1 MCERL
6 KLAGMAW
13 LVTTAV
19 ALGVAAAAETSS
31 WSGRVEGPAEAI
43 PKRPAP
49 AKPATPGTQVK
60 IIKTVP
66 NTPLERPAIAPPALI
81 GSQVPSA
88 PSSAAGTQ
96 GPETKLK
103 PSLPATVSAPGSSDY
118 AKAQPTGDDA
128 AYEAFDQ
135 GKYLTAL
142 DLAQKAAEKGDPQ
155 AHTLVGR
162 IYAEGV
168 GVPQNLTLAARW
180 FARAAELGDVEGTFA
195 YGVMLAKGE
204 GVPKDLEAAGRMF
217 EAAAAH
223 RHPLANYNL
232 ARLFLSGQGKPENPY
247 RAFGHMLFAAES
259 GVAAAQY
266 DLGNLYATGT
276 GVDPPNAFEAAKWI
290 GKAAAAGHTDAQ
302 VEYAVLLFRGHGVPP
317 DQKLGAQL
325 FRAAAEKGVTIAQI
339 RLARCYANGAGVDKD
354 LVQAAKW
361 HLIAKAGGGED
372 ESLDKLL
379 AKLSKADRAKAE
391 KAAEEWRDRTQIG
404 IEE

>member
-1 MCERL
+1 MGLKR
-6 KLAGMAW
+6 KLAGRA
-13 LVTTAV
+13 LLAAAGVV
-19 ALGVAAAAETSS
+19 LGVSALAETSS
-31 WSGRVEGPAEAI
+31 WSGRVESPAEAI

-49 AKPATPGTQVK
+49 VKPATPGTQVK

-66 NTPLERPAIAPPALI
+66 STAVERPAIAPPA
-81 GSQVPSA
+81 GTPA
-88 PSSAAGTQ
+88 PLETQ
-96 GPETKLK
+96 LK
-103 PSLPATVSAPGSSDY
+103 PSLPATASAAGASEF
-118 AKAQPTGDDA
+118 AKAQPTGEDA

-155 AHTLVGR
+155 AHTLAGR

-168 GVPQNLTLAARW
+168 GVPQNLALAARW
-180 FARAAELGDVEGTFA
+180 YARAAELGDVEGAFA
-195 YGVMLAKGE
+195 YGVMLAKGQ
-204 GVPKDLEAAGRMF
+204 GVQKDLEAAARMF
-217 EAAAAH
+217 EAAAAR

-232 ARLFLSGQGKPENPY
+232 ALLFLSGQGKPENPY
-247 RAFGHMLFAAES
+247 RAFGHMLFAAEA

-317 DQKLGAQL
+317 DQKHGAQL
-325 FRAAAEKGVTIAQI
+325 FRAAAEKGVVIAQT

-361 HLIAKAGGGED
+361 HLIAKAAGGED
-372 ESLDKLL
+372 ETLDKLV
-379 AKLSKADRAKAE
+379 AKLSKADRTKAE
-391 KAAEEWRDRTQIG
+391 NAAEEWRDRTQMGIG
-404 IEE
+404 Q

>member
-1 MCERL
+1 VCLKL
-6 KLAGMAW
+6 KLAGMA
-13 LVTTAV
+13 LLATAGV
-19 ALGVAAAAETSS
+19 VLGGPAAAETSS
-31 WSGRVEGPAEAI
+31 WSGRVESPAEAI

-66 NTPLERPAIAPPALI
+66 NTSVERPAIAPPA
-81 GSQVPSA
+81 
-88 PSSAAGTQ
+88 GTQ
-96 GPETKLK
+96 APFDTQLK
-103 PSLPATVSAPGSSDY
+103 PSLPPTVSAAGASEF
-118 AKAQPTGDDA
+118 AKAQPTDEDA

-168 GVPQNLTLAARW
+168 GVPQNLALAAQW
-180 FARAAELGDVEGTFA
+180 YARAAALGDIEGAFA
-195 YGVMLAKGE
+195 YGVMLAKGQ
-204 GVPKDLEAAGRMF
+204 GVQKDLEAAARMF
-217 EAAAAH
+217 ETAAAH

-232 ARLFLSGQGKPENPY
+232 ALLFLSGQGKPENPY
-247 RAFGHMLFAAES
+247 RAFGHMLFAAEA

-302 VEYAVLLFRGHGVPP
+302 VDYAVLLFRGHGVPP
-317 DQKLGAQL
+317 DQKHGAQL
-325 FRAAAEKGVTIAQI
+325 FRAAAEKGVVIAQT

-361 HLIAKAGGGED
+361 HLIAKAAGGED
-372 ESLDKLL
+372 EALDKLL

>member
-1 MCERL
+1 L
-6 KLAGMAW
+6 LA
-13 LVTTAV
+13 TAGV

-31 WSGRVEGPAEAI
+31 WSGRVESPAEAI

-49 AKPATPGTQVK
+49 AKPGTPGTQVK

-66 NTPLERPAIAPPALI
+66 NTSVERPAIAPPALI
-81 GSQVPSA
+81 GSQSPSA
-88 PSSAAGTQ
+88 PSSAAGTRA
-96 GPETKLK
+96 PFETQLK
-103 PSLPATVSAPGSSDY
+103 PSSPATASAAGASEY
-118 AKAQPTGDDA
+118 AKAQPTGEDV

-168 GVPQNLTLAARW
+168 GVPQNLALAARW
-180 FARAAELGDVEGTFA
+180 YARAAELGDVEGAFA
-195 YGVMLAKGE
+195 YGVMLAKGQ
-204 GVPKDLEAAGRMF
+204 GVQKDLEAAARMF
-217 EAAAAH
+217 EAAAAQ

-232 ARLFLSGQGKPENPY
+232 ALLFLSGQGKPENPY
-247 RAFGHMLFAAES
+247 RAFGHMLFAAEA

-302 VEYAVLLFRGHGVPP
+302 VDYAVLLFRGHGVPP
-317 DQKLGAQL
+317 DQKHGAQL
-325 FRAAAEKGVTIAQI
+325 FRAAADKGMVIAQT

-361 HLIAKAGGGED
+361 HLIAKAAGGED
-372 ESLDKLL
+372 ETLDKLV
-379 AKLSKADRAKAE
+379 AKLSKPDRTKAE

>member
-1 MCERL
+1 
-6 KLAGMAW
+6 MAW
-13 LVTTAV
+13 LATTAV
-19 ALGVAAAAETSS
+19 VMGVAAAGETSS

-103 PSLPATVSAPGSSDY
+103 PSLPAPVSAVGASEY
-118 AKAQPTGDDA
+118 AKAQPTGEDA

-142 DLAQKAAEKGDPQ
+142 DLAQKAAENGDPQ

-162 IYAEGV
+162 IYAEGA
-168 GVPQNLTLAARW
+168 GVPQNLALAARW
-180 FARAAELGDVEGTFA
+180 YARAAELGDIEGSFA
-195 YGVMLAKGE
+195 YGLLLAKGE
-204 GVPKDLEAAGRMF
+204 GVQKDLEAAARMF
-217 EAAAAH
+217 EAAAV
-223 RHPLANYNL
+223 RKHPLANYNL
-232 ARLFLSGQGKPENPY
+232 ALLFLRGEGKPENPY
-247 RAFGHMLFAAES
+247 RAFAHMLFAAEA
-259 GVAAAQY
+259 GVSAAQY
-266 DLGNLYATGT
+266 DLGTLYATGT

-290 GKAAAAGHTDAQ
+290 GKAAAAGHTEAQ

-317 DQKLGAQL
+317 DQKHGAQL
-325 FRAAAEKGVTIAQI
+325 FRAAAEKGVAIAQN
-339 RLARCYANGAGVDKD
+339 RLARCYANGAGVEKN
-354 LVQAAKW
+354 LVEAAKW
-361 HLIAKAGGGED
+361 YLISKTAGGAD
-372 ESLDKLL
+372 DNLDKLV
-379 AKLSKADRAKAE
+379 AKLSKADLVKAE
-391 KAAEEWRDRTQIG
+391 KAADEWRDRMQIG
-404 IEE
+404 IE

>member
-1 MCERL
+1 VCELL
-6 KLAGMAW
+6 KLARMA
-13 LVTTAV
+13 LLATTGV
-19 ALGVAAAAETSS
+19 VLGVSAAAETSS
-31 WSGRVEGPAEAI
+31 WSGRVDGPAEAVS
-43 PKRPAP
+43 KRLAP

-60 IIKTVP
+60 TIKTVP
-66 NTPLERPAIAPPALI
+66 STPAEQPAIAPPALI
-81 GSQVPSA
+81 GSQSPFAPSA
-88 PSSAAGTQ
+88 AAGTQ
-96 GPETKLK
+96 APFETQPK
-103 PSLPATVSAPGSSDY
+103 PTLPAAASAAGASEY

-142 DLAQKAAEKGDPQ
+142 DLAQKAAAKGDPQ

-168 GVPQNLTLAARW
+168 GVPQNLSLAAQW
-180 FARAAELGDVEGTFA
+180 YARAAELGDVEGAFA
-195 YGVMLAKGE
+195 YGVMLAKGQ
-204 GVPKDLEAAGRMF
+204 GVQKDMEAAARML
-217 EAAAAH
+217 EAAAAR

-232 ARLFLSGQGKPENPY
+232 ALLFLSGEGKPENPY
-247 RAFGHMLFAAES
+247 RAFGHMLFAAEA

-266 DLGNLYATGT
+266 DLGSLYATGT

-317 DQKLGAQL
+317 DQKHGAQL
-325 FRAAAEKGVTIAQI
+325 FRAAAEKGVAIAQN

-361 HLIAKAGGGED
+361 HVIAKAAGGED
-372 ESLDKLL
+372 ETLDKLV

-391 KAAEEWRDRTQIG
+391 KAADEWRDRTQIG
-404 IEE
+404 IE

>member
-1 MCERL
+1 MCELR
-6 KLAGMAW
+6 KLVRMA
-13 LVTTAV
+13 LLATTGV
-19 ALGVAAAAETSS
+19 VLGVSAAAETSS
-31 WSGRVEGPAEAI
+31 WSGRVDSPAEAI

-49 AKPATPGTQVK
+49 AKPAAPGTQVK

-66 NTPLERPAIAPPALI
+66 NTPAERPAIAPPGLM
-81 GSQVPSA
+81 G
-88 PSSAAGTQ
+88 SSAAGTQ
-96 GPETKLK
+96 GPFETQLR
-103 PSLPATVSAPGSSDY
+103 PSLPATASAGASEY
-118 AKAQPTGDDA
+118 AKAQPTGDDV

-142 DLAQKAAEKGDPQ
+142 DLAQKGAEKGDPQ

-168 GVPQNLTLAARW
+168 GVPQNLALAAQW
-180 FARAAELGDVEGTFA
+180 YQRAAELGDVEGAFA
-195 YGVMLAKGE
+195 YGVMLAKGQ
-204 GVPKDLEAAGRMF
+204 GVQKNLEAAARMF
-217 EAAAAH
+217 EAAAAR

-232 ARLFLSGQGKPENPY
+232 ALLFLSGQGKPENPY
-247 RAFGHMLFAAES
+247 RAFGHMLFAAEA
-259 GVAAAQY
+259 GVAAAEY

-317 DQKLGAQL
+317 DQKHGAQL
-325 FRAAAEKGVTIAQI
+325 FRAAAEKGVVIAQT

-354 LVQAAKW
+354 PVQAAKW
-361 HLIAKAGGGED
+361 HLVAKAAGGED
-372 ESLDKLL
+372 ESLDKLV
-379 AKLSKADRAKAE
+379 AKLSKADRTKAE

>member
-1 MCERL
+1 MCELL
-6 KLAGMAW
+6 KLARMA
-13 LVTTAV
+13 LLAATGI
-19 ALGVAAAAETSS
+19 ALCVSAAAETSS
-31 WSGRVEGPAEAI
+31 WSGRVDGPAEAI
-43 PKRPAP
+43 PKQPAP
-49 AKPATPGTQVK
+49 AKPAPPGTQVK
-60 IIKTVP
+60 IIRTVP
-66 NTPLERPAIAPPALI
+66 NTPMERPAIAPPAL
-81 GSQVPSA
+81 GGGAAASTQAPFETQLKPSSPA
-88 PSSAAGTQ
+88 TASAAGAS
-96 GPETKLK
+96 E
-103 PSLPATVSAPGSSDY
+103 Y
-118 AKAQPTGDDA
+118 AKAQSTGDDA

-142 DLAQKAAEKGDPQ
+142 DLAQKAAEKGEPQ

-168 GVPQNLTLAARW
+168 GVPQNLALAARW
-180 FARAAELGDVEGTFA
+180 YQHAAELGDVEGAFA
-195 YGVMLAKGE
+195 YGVMLAKGQ
-204 GVPKDLEAAGRMF
+204 GVQKDLEAAAHMF

-232 ARLFLSGQGKPENPY
+232 ALLFLSGQGKPENPY
-247 RAFGHMLFAAES
+247 RAFGHMLFAAEA

-276 GVDPPNAFEAAKWI
+276 GVESPNAFEAAKWI

-325 FRAAAEKGVTIAQI
+325 FRAAAEKGVVSAQT

-354 LVQAAKW
+354 LVLAAKW

-372 ESLDKLL
+372 EPLDKLV
-379 AKLSKADRAKAE
+379 AKLTKADRTKAE
-391 KAAEEWRDRTQIG
+391 KAAEEWRDRTRIG
-404 IEE
+404 LQE

>member
-1 MCERL
+1 
-6 KLAGMAW
+6 MAW
-13 LVTTAV
+13 LATTAV
-19 ALGVAAAAETSS
+19 VMGVAAAGETSS
-31 WSGRVEGPAEAI
+31 WSGRVDSPAEAI
-43 PKRPAP
+43 PKQSAP

-66 NTPLERPAIAPPALI
+66 NTPAERPAIAPPGLM
-81 GSQVPSA
+81 G
-88 PSSAAGTQ
+88 SSAAGTQ
-96 GPETKLK
+96 GPFETQLK
-103 PSLPATVSAPGSSDY
+103 PSLPATASAAGASEY

-195 YGVMLAKGE
+195 YGVMLAKGQ
-204 GVPKDLEAAGRMF
+204 GVPKDLEAAGRMS
-217 EAAAAH
+217 EAAAAR

-391 KAAEEWRDRTQIG
+391 KVAEEWRDRTQIG